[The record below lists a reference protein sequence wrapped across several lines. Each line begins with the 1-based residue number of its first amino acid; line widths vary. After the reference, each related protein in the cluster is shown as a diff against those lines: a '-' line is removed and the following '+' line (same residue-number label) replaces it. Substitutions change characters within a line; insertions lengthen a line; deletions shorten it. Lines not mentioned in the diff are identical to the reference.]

1 MANGK
6 GKKKTVEE
14 ENQVEDW
21 NTKPVD
27 VGAVGVQNENTE
39 KPVEKADEK
48 TVEKAGR
55 NDYIL
60 RLMESRRKAM
70 DGEK

>member
-1 MANGK
+1 MAKNK

-14 ENQVEDW
+14 VNPVDDG

-27 VGAVGVQNENTE
+27 GGAVVVQNENT
-39 KPVEKADEK
+39 EK

-70 DGEK
+70 AGEK

>member
-6 GKKKTVEE
+6 GNK
-14 ENQVEDW
+14 
-21 NTKPVD
+21 
-27 VGAVGVQNENTE
+27 
-39 KPVEKADEK
+39 KPVEAVNPVEVGNTQPVECGAVEVQKDNPEK
-48 TVEKAGR
+48 PVEKAGR

-70 DGEK
+70 AGEK